1 MLIDIKSDE
10 SSSLKQIIYNR
21 PIHHITG
28 QLIVVFKNNDVYKYE
43 KVHLKDF
50 LQLISNTVS
59 IGAPFSNC
67 IKNKYTGIKV
77 YKNKNNKQQ
86 GENNENINR

>member
-1 MLIDIKSDE
+1 MLININSNE

-67 IKNKYTGIKV
+67 IKDKYTGIKIT
-77 YKNKNNKQQ
+77 NNK
-86 GENNENINR
+86 EKNNENINE

>member
-1 MLIDIKSDE
+1 MIIDIKSNE

-67 IKNKYTGIKV
+67 IKNKYTGIKIT
-77 YKNKNNKQQ
+77 NNK
-86 GENNENINR
+86 EKKNENINE

>member
-59 IGAPFSNC
+59 IGAPLSKF

-86 GENNENINR
+86 GENNENING

>member
-67 IKNKYTGIKV
+67 IKNKYTGIKIT
-77 YKNKNNKQQ
+77 NNK
-86 GENNENINR
+86 EKSNENINE

>member
-1 MLIDIKSDE
+1 MIININSNE

-59 IGAPFSNC
+59 IGSPFSNC
-67 IKNKYTGIKV
+67 IKNKYTGIKIT
-77 YKNKNNKQQ
+77 NNK
-86 GENNENINR
+86 EKNDENINQ

>member
-1 MLIDIKSDE
+1 MLIDIKSNE

-50 LQLISNTVS
+50 LQLINNTVS

-67 IKNKYTGIKV
+67 IKNKYTGIKIT
-77 YKNKNNKQQ
+77 NNK
-86 GENNENINR
+86 EKNNENINE

>member
-1 MLIDIKSDE
+1 MIININSNE

-28 QLIVVFKNNDVYKYE
+28 QLIVVFKNDDVYKYE

-59 IGAPFSNC
+59 IGSPFSNC
-67 IKNKYTGIKV
+67 IKNKYTGIKIT
-77 YKNKNNKQQ
+77 NNK
-86 GENNENINR
+86 EKKNENINE

>member
-1 MLIDIKSDE
+1 MIININSNE
-10 SSSLKQIIYNR
+10 SSLLKQIIYNR

-28 QLIVVFKNNDVYKYE
+28 QLIVVFKNDDVYKYE

-59 IGAPFSNC
+59 IGSPFSNC
-67 IKNKYTGIKV
+67 IKNKYTGIKIT
-77 YKNKNNKQQ
+77 NNK
-86 GENNENINR
+86 EKNDENINQ

>member
-1 MLIDIKSDE
+1 MIININSNE

-67 IKNKYTGIKV
+67 IKDKYMAI
-77 YKNKNNKQQ
+77 
-86 GENNENINR
+86 IISILF

>member
-1 MLIDIKSDE
+1 MIININSNE

-67 IKNKYTGIKV
+67 IKDKYTGIKIT
-77 YKNKNNKQQ
+77 NNK
-86 GENNENINR
+86 EKKNENINE

>member
-1 MLIDIKSDE
+1 MIININSNE

-28 QLIVVFKNNDVYKYE
+28 QLIVVFKNDDVYKYE

-67 IKNKYTGIKV
+67 IKNKYTGIKIT
-77 YKNKNNKQQ
+77 NNK
-86 GENNENINR
+86 EKNDENINQ

>member
-1 MLIDIKSDE
+1 MIININSNE

-67 IKNKYTGIKV
+67 IKDKYTGIKIT
-77 YKNKNNKQQ
+77 NNK
-86 GENNENINR
+86 EKNNENINE

>member
-67 IKNKYTGIKV
+67 IKNKYTGIQV
-77 YKNKNNKQQ
+77 YRNKNNKQQ
-86 GENNENINR
+86 GENNENING

>member
-1 MLIDIKSDE
+1 MIININSNE

-28 QLIVVFKNNDVYKYE
+28 QLIVVFKNDDVYKYE

-67 IKNKYTGIKV
+67 IKDKYTGIKIT
-77 YKNKNNKQQ
+77 NNK
-86 GENNENINR
+86 EKNNENINE

>member
-1 MLIDIKSDE
+1 MIININSNE

-28 QLIVVFKNNDVYKYE
+28 QLIVVFKNDDVYKYE

-59 IGAPFSNC
+59 IGSPFSNC
-67 IKNKYTGIKV
+67 IKNKYTGIKIT
-77 YKNKNNKQQ
+77 NNK
-86 GENNENINR
+86 EKNDENINQ

>member
-1 MLIDIKSDE
+1 MIININSNE
-10 SSSLKQIIYNR
+10 SSSLKQIIYNK

-67 IKNKYTGIKV
+67 IKNKYTGIKIT
-77 YKNKNNKQQ
+77 NNK
-86 GENNENINR
+86 EKKNENINE

>member
-1 MLIDIKSDE
+1 MIININSNE

-28 QLIVVFKNNDVYKYE
+28 QLIVVFKNDDVYKYE

-77 YKNKNNKQQ
+77 TNNK
-86 GENNENINR
+86 EKNNENINE

>member
-1 MLIDIKSDE
+1 MLIDIKSNE

-59 IGAPFSNC
+59 IGSPFSNC
-67 IKNKYTGIKV
+67 IKNKYTGIKIT
-77 YKNKNNKQQ
+77 NNK
-86 GENNENINR
+86 EKSNENINQ

>member
-1 MLIDIKSDE
+1 MLIDIKSNE

-50 LQLISNTVS
+50 LQLINNTVS
-59 IGAPFSNC
+59 IGAPFNNS
-67 IKNKYTGIKV
+67 IKDKYTGIKIT
-77 YKNKNNKQQ
+77 NNK
-86 GENNENINR
+86 EKNNENINE

>member
-1 MLIDIKSDE
+1 MLIDINCNE

-28 QLIVVFKNNDVYKYE
+28 RLIVVFKNNDVYKYE

-67 IKNKYTGIKV
+67 IKNKYTGIKIT
-77 YKNKNNKQQ
+77 NNK
-86 GENNENINR
+86 EKNNENINK

>member
-1 MLIDIKSDE
+1 MLIDIKSNE

-67 IKNKYTGIKV
+67 IKDKYTGIKIT
-77 YKNKNNKQQ
+77 NNK
-86 GENNENINR
+86 EKSNENINE

>member
-28 QLIVVFKNNDVYKYE
+28 QLIVVFNNNDVYKYE

-67 IKNKYTGIKV
+67 IKNKYTGIKIT
-77 YKNKNNKQQ
+77 NNK
-86 GENNENINR
+86 EKSNENINE

>member
-1 MLIDIKSDE
+1 MIININSNE

-59 IGAPFSNC
+59 IGSPFSNC
-67 IKNKYTGIKV
+67 IKNKYTGIKIT
-77 YKNKNNKQQ
+77 NNK
-86 GENNENINR
+86 EKSNENINE

>member
-1 MLIDIKSDE
+1 MIININSNE

-67 IKNKYTGIKV
+67 IKNKYTGIKIT
-77 YKNKNNKQQ
+77 NNK
-86 GENNENINR
+86 EKNDENINQ